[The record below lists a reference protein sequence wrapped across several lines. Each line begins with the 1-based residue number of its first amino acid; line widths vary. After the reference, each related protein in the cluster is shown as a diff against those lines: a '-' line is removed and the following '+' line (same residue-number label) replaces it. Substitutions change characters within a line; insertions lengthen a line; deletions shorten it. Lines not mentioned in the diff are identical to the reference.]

1 MHYAT
6 IEEVNLEST
15 VSVIFQHSISKD
27 LIIYQERNG
36 L

>member
-6 IEEVNLEST
+6 TEEVNLEST
-15 VSVIFQHSISKD
+15 VSVIFQHGISKD
-27 LIIYQERNG
+27 LIIYQEHNV